1 MAQDLGIQK
10 PQGLQLEG
18 RIGPTSKIAKYGLNG
33 KEKEKEKRRE
43 EHQRQITE
51 RMQANKADA
60 ASMGDRRA
68 SEQQRIDTFY
78 CIFFLD
84 KAVSSG
90 VGRLVT
96 LRDKGIEISFP
107 YKADEQAIDGW
118 PPFPPLIRMVH
129 LYGRAADVLNN
140 IKEVSQVTP

>member
-10 PQGLQLEG
+10 LQGLQLEG
-18 RIGPTSKIAKYGLNG
+18 RIGQTPKTAKYRLNG
-33 KEKEKEKRRE
+33 KEEEKRRE

-90 VGRLVT
+90 VGRPVI

-107 YKADEQAIDGW
+107 YKAMSKLSMDGCH
-118 PPFPPLIRMVH
+118 PFLR
-129 LYGRAADVLNN
+129 
-140 IKEVSQVTP
+140 